1 MTAPK
6 RLAIATLGH
15 RGGLTLLTEGE
26 RNIVGP
32 TIESL
37 TVSRPTIA
45 GDVSAGT
52 IAIEIEQSTIEATA
66 TLEKITGEAPIIT
79 IESN

>member
-15 RGGLTLLTEGE
+15 RGGFTVLTEGE

-52 IAIEIEQSTIEATA
+52 IAIELEQSTIEGTA
-66 TLEKITGEAPIIT
+66 TIERLTGNAPIIT
-79 IESN
+79 LEN